1 MPKPNILFIMADQC
15 RADALGCSG
24 GWVRTPNLDRIAAE
38 GVRFA
43 NAVTNCPGC
52 IPARVSLATGWYP
65 HNTGVWDNF
74 EYDMP
79 AETPTW
85 MQAVREAGY
94 RTSLFG
100 KTHLH
105 HHSGDLRDR
114 EHLMHAYGLDD
125 VDEITGPR
133 ASAEC
138 ACAMTARWDAKGLWE
153 PYKADYAERFANKPW
168 VARPS
173 VLPLE
178 DYADVYVGQQA
189 KRYLQSYDRDQ
200 PWCCWVSFGGPHE
213 PWDTPEP
220 YASMYRP
227 QDMPPPVGSREAL
240 LKDAAG
246 TYLERVFDYCGPE
259 ALTADDVA
267 AMRANYAAN
276 VTLIDDQIGEIL
288 DAIETRGELDNTA
301 IVFSSDH
308 GEMNGDHG
316 LIYKMQFLNGAVR
329 VPLLVRTPV
338 SSGVERPATAAGGS
352 NGVVSQCPAEWFDIG
367 PTLVGLAGGELRHRQ
382 FARSLLP
389 AVADLVPSGVEGRE
403 GEHRPFAV
411 SEIAGEVMIMDRQWK
426 LVFRRDGEPYLLF
439 DQVNDPDETVNRVR
453 DPAVADVVARMRE
466 QLFRHLFQTQLDCR
480 AGDQAI

>member
-1 MPKPNILFIMADQC
+1 MPQPNILFIMTDQH
-15 RADALGCSG
+15 RSDALGCSG
-24 GWVRTPNLDRIAAE
+24 GWVKTPSLDRIAAE

-43 NAVTNCPGC
+43 NAVTNCPVC
-52 IPARVSLATGWYP
+52 IPARVSLATGRYP
-65 HNTGVWDNF
+65 HNTAVWDNF
-74 EYDMP
+74 DYDLP
-79 AETPTW
+79 PETPTW

-114 EHLMHAYGLDD
+114 EHLIHAYGLDD

-138 ACAMTARWDAKGLWE
+138 ACAMTARWEARGLWE
-153 PYKADYAERFANKPW
+153 PYKRDYAERFANKPW
-168 VARPS
+168 VVRPS

-189 KRYLQSYDRDQ
+189 KRHLASYDRDQ
-200 PWCCWVSFGGPHE
+200 PWFCWVSFGGPHE
-213 PWDTPEP
+213 PWDAPEP
-220 YASMYRP
+220 YASMYAP
-227 QDMPPPVGSREAL
+227 EDMPPPVGSRDTL
-240 LKDAAG
+240 INDAAQG
-246 TYLERVFDYCGPE
+246 RLGRVMEFCAPE
-259 ALTADDVA
+259 TLSPEDIA
-267 AMRANYAAN
+267 AMRTNYAAN

-288 DAIETRGELDNTA
+288 GAIEARGELDNTV

-329 VPLLVRTPV
+329 VPLLVRTP
-338 SSGVERPATAAGGS
+338 ATVAGAGC
-352 NGVVSQCPAEWFDIG
+352 GTVSQSPAEWFDIG
-367 PTLVGLAGGELRHRQ
+367 PTLVELAGGQLQHQQ

-389 AVADLVPSGVEGRE
+389 VLGEPGK
-403 GEHRPFAV
+403 EHRPFAV

-426 LVFRRDGEPYLLF
+426 LVFNRRGEPYLMF
-439 DQVNDPDETVNRVR
+439 DQVTDPAETVNRAG
-453 DPAVADVVARMRE
+453 DPAVAEVIERMRE
-466 QLFRHLFQTQLDCR
+466 DLFRHLLQTQLDHSE
-480 AGDQAI
+480 AGR